1 MQLNKM
7 WQMKNFKVLDKQDF
21 NGKSYLSTVFLRGK
35 ELKSEVTLLKWI
47 KLTLVEL
54 AIGVELLEN
63 IIMSFSVA
71 PYDNYKERLGENYGA
86 TRHLSIFVPYGI
98 FNNIVREAAIE
109 VLFYKYHKQYYL
121 LQPAEEYDVDKQS
134 CSINCTRTRFSAR
147 KDLFSELIAFRRVY
161 ELFWLFFNVTI
172 DLTVYLLSNSL
183 EATIATA
190 MGIEG
195 IRRLLRV

>member
-7 WQMKNFKVLDKQDF
+7 WQMKNFKVLDKQGF

-98 FNNIVREAAIE
+98 FNNIVRETAIE

-161 ELFWLFFNVTI
+161 ELFWLFFNVTVDI
-172 DLTVYLLSNSL
+172 TVYLLSNSL

>member
-1 MQLNKM
+1 
-7 WQMKNFKVLDKQDF
+7 MKNFKVIDKKDF
-21 NGKSYLSTVFLRGK
+21 NGKSYLSTVFLRSK
-35 ELKSEVTLLKWI
+35 ELKSEVSLLKWI

-71 PYDNYKERLGENYGA
+71 PYDGYKKELGENYGA

-109 VLFYKYHKQYYL
+109 VLFYKYYKQYYL
-121 LQPAEEYDVDKQS
+121 LQPAEEYDVDKES

-161 ELFWLFFNVTI
+161 ELCWLLFNVAI
-172 DLTVYLLSNSL
+172 DIAVYLLSNSL
-183 EATIATA
+183 EAAIASA
-190 MGIEG
+190 ISIEG
-195 IRRLLRV
+195 IRRLLRI

>member
-1 MQLNKM
+1 
-7 WQMKNFKVLDKQDF
+7 MKNFKVIDKKDF
-21 NGKSYLSTVFLRGK
+21 NGKSYLSTVFLRSK
-35 ELKSEVTLLKWI
+35 ELKSEVSLLKWI

-71 PYDNYKERLGENYGA
+71 PYDGYKKKLGENYGA

-109 VLFYKYHKQYYL
+109 VLFYKYYKQYYL
-121 LQPAEEYDVDKQS
+121 LQPAEEYDVDKES

-161 ELFWLFFNVTI
+161 ELCWLLFNVAI
-172 DLTVYLLSNSL
+172 DIAVYLLSNSL
-183 EATIATA
+183 EAAIASA
-190 MGIEG
+190 ISIEG
-195 IRRLLRV
+195 IRRLLRI